1 MDDSIWIVE
10 PENPEQL
17 AEKIQYVLNNPEEA
31 EAVGNKT
38 RQGCIEKYS
47 WDAMEEILL
56 KVFKKYE

>member
-1 MDDSIWIVE
+1 
-10 PENPEQL
+10 L

-31 EAVGNKT
+31 EEMGNKA
-38 RQGCIEKYS
+38 RQKCIEKYS